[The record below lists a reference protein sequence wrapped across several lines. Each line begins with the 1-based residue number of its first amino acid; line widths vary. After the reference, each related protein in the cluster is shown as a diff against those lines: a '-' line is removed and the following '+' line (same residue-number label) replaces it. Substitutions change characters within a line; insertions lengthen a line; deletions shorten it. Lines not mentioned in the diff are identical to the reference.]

1 MLKSSK
7 HAISYEEMNGLEDN
21 THNDKQHMIAI
32 GYPLTT
38 DPEAT
43 TTILQ
48 PTIDYQCITFP
59 TIQEIAVSITYENH
73 TIVINI
79 NILFHRDNNDL
90 LDVYPGTYWSRI
102 KGCKIKFIG
111 T

>member
-21 THNDKQHMIAI
+21 THNDKQHMIDI

-48 PTIDYQCITFP
+48 PTIDY
-59 TIQEIAVSITYENH
+59 
-73 TIVINI
+73 
-79 NILFHRDNNDL
+79 
-90 LDVYPGTYWSRI
+90 
-102 KGCKIKFIG
+102 
-111 T
+111 